1 MTSSELSADTLERI
15 DSSGLDKA
23 LLIDRV
29 SEALGEDLAYGP
41 DVTTLA
47 TVPVDQV
54 VAAAMTAR
62 RPGVL
67 AGLPLALVTLD
78 LVVGPGRWEL
88 VECLADGSKLS
99 IGSVAIRVHAPTR
112 ELLTAERTML
122 NFVCH
127 LSGVATLTARWA
139 EAVAPV
145 VVRDTRKTV
154 PGLRVLHKYAVR
166 CGGGVNHR
174 MGLGDAALIKDNH
187 VAAAGSVSA
196 AVAAV
201 RAASPAIPLEVEC
214 DGFDQVQEAI
224 AAGVDL
230 ILLDNMPQ
238 DEMREAVNLAERL
251 GRRGD
256 DHSVRFEA
264 SGGLTLDSAP
274 SLSITGVDY
283 AAVGALTHS
292 APALDLGLDIEEI
305 VGASSEPLD
314 RVGR

>member
-1 MTSSELSADTLERI
+1 MTKTDLSADTLERVEA
-15 DSSGLDKA
+15 SGLDKA

-29 SEALGEDLAYGP
+29 SQAIGEDLAYGP

-47 TVPVDQV
+47 TVPVGQV
-54 VAAAMTAR
+54 VAAAITAR

-88 VECLADGSKLS
+88 VECLVDGSS
-99 IGSVAIRVHAPTR
+99 VSAGSVAMRVHAPTR
-112 ELLTAERTML
+112 QLLTAERTML
-122 NFVCH
+122 NFVCN

-139 EAVAPV
+139 EAIAPV

-154 PGLRVLHKYAVR
+154 PGLRVLQKYAVR
-166 CGGGVNHR
+166 CGGGANHR

-187 VAAAGSVSA
+187 VAAAGGVSA
-196 AVAAV
+196 AVDAI
-201 RAASPAIPLEVEC
+201 RAASPTMPLEVEC
-214 DGFDQVQEAI
+214 DRIDQVQEAI

-230 ILLDNMPQ
+230 ILLDNMSR
-238 DEMREAVNLAERL
+238 DEMRKAVTLAERL
-251 GRRGD
+251 GRRGG
-256 DHSVRFEA
+256 DHPVRFEA
-264 SGGLTLDSAP
+264 SGGLTLDSAA
-274 SLSITGVDY
+274 SLSVTGVDY

-292 APALDLGLDIEEI
+292 APALDLGLDVEEV
-305 VGASSEPLD
+305 VGASSESLD